1 MLRRHIAWSL
11 TLSTLFA
18 CGCMN
23 ETEWA
28 RFWNSGSD
36 RGSQPTP
43 SARGEETTATRGTIG
58 SLVTIDGLRMTHVRG
73 YGLVVDLV
81 DTGGSDGPDQVQDY
95 LIKEMRREQD
105 ISGES
110 VPAKEML
117 ESRDTAMV
125 EVTGLIS
132 AGAKEGDRF
141 DIVLRAL
148 GTQTKSLV
156 GGRLFLCNLKQ
167 YAETPSG
174 LIGGKTLATA
184 SGPVFVSPF
193 TEDGT
198 PARKVDLRTGWV
210 LGGGIVKEPRRIRLV
225 LDDPSYSMA
234 QRIVSR
240 LNSRYMSADPVA
252 VGQSPSFVDI
262 EIPKKYRDRSSLFLQ
277 RIVQTNM
284 NSSESF
290 LRRLSKDLAG
300 EMPRPDSDRDA
311 IGLSME
317 AIGDLCFEDLRPL
330 YRHASPEVRF
340 FAGRTGLR
348 LGDRG
353 GMEAIG
359 KVVQDAKSEY
369 RLDAIEELGYATDM
383 YAAGEKL
390 RKLLGDKDVSIRIKA
405 YQALRRR
412 PHPAIRSR
420 VLDQDNMILDIVDS
434 GGPFL
439 VFVQRSMVPRIALFG
454 SQMKLQPPVIFP
466 GDRRDGRRFQT
477 QMSDMKG
484 TEEVNLIYL
493 NKRTNMTSPPMKVP
507 LNVAELLTFLGG
519 APRRGPE
526 GDLEGLSLPYSEIV
540 DILSWLCDSRSIPA
554 TFVVEDLRGREDY
567 SKEGA
572 RERPESEL

>member
-1 MLRRHIAWSL
+1 MLRRHIARL
-11 TLSTLFA
+11 LILSTLMA

-28 RFWNSGSD
+28 RFWNRDRDKGTQPAPSG
-36 RGSQPTP
+36 RGN
-43 SARGEETTATRGTIG
+43 ETLATRNTIG
-58 SLVTIDGLRMTHVRG
+58 ALVTIDGLRMTHVRG

-81 DTGGSDGPDQVQDY
+81 DQGGSDGPDQVQDY
-95 LIKEMRREQD
+95 LIKEMRRQQD

-125 EVTGLIS
+125 EVTGLIP

-141 DIVLRAL
+141 DIVMRAL

-193 TEDGT
+193 TEDGK

-210 LGGGIVKEPRRIRLV
+210 LGGGVVSEPRRIRLV

-240 LNSRYMSADPVA
+240 VNSRYMSTDPVA
-252 VGQSPSFVDI
+252 VGQSPSYVDL
-262 EIPKKYRDRSSLFLQ
+262 EIPKKYDARRELFLQ
-277 RIVQTNM
+277 RVVHTNM

-290 LRRLSKDLAG
+290 LRRHSEELAAKMLKDG
-300 EMPRPDSDRDA
+300 EDRDA
-311 IGLSME
+311 IGLALE
-317 AIGDLCFEDLRPL
+317 AVGDLCLDDLRPL
-330 YRHASPEVRF
+330 YRHESADVRF

-348 LGDRG
+348 LEDRG
-353 GMEAIG
+353 GMEA
-359 KVVQDAKSEY
+359 VARVAQEPKSEY

-390 RKLLGDKDVSIRIKA
+390 RKLLGDEDVSIRIKA

-420 VLDQDNMILDIVDS
+420 VLDQDNMILDVVESD
-434 GGPFL
+434 GPFL
-439 VFVQRSMVPRIALFG
+439 VFVQRSMTPRIALFG
-454 SQMKLQPPVIFP
+454 RQMKLRPPVIFP
-466 GDRRDGRRFQT
+466 GARRDGRRFHT
-477 QMSDMKG
+477 QISDLNG
-484 TEEVNLIYL
+484 TDQINLVYL
-493 NKRTNMTSPPMKVP
+493 NKRTDMTSPPMRVP
-507 LNVAELLTFLGG
+507 LNVAELVTYLGG
-519 APRRGPE
+519 TPVRGPD
-526 GDLEGLSLPYSEIV
+526 GDLAGLALPYSEIV
-540 DILSWLCDSRSIPA
+540 DILSWFCESRSIPA

-567 SKEGA
+567 SKQGS